1 MRGLMVFVLLC
12 YCITV
17 QARKKNAA
25 VKYLGGTMI
34 HAYDSLRKVGDV
46 YDFQVQTFKPNIY
59 FTAVWFGA
67 TPVRC
72 DVYEQPTNYRT
83 DTARKPGLY
92 HLSVN
97 KDLYKNFPS
106 SFDSTRAFPSFQ
118 PPISF
123 RGEAI
128 ILYTERG
135 KPASYLTVKRVKKVS
150 LKGTRN

>member
-1 MRGLMVFVLLC
+1 MRGLMVLVSLC
-12 YCITV
+12 CCV
-17 QARKKNAA
+17 ALQARKQKAA
-25 VKYLGGTMI
+25 VKYLSGTMI

-72 DVYEQPTNYRT
+72 DVYEQQTNYRT

-106 SFDSTRAFPSFQ
+106 SFDSTQAFPAFQ
-118 PPISF
+118 QPFSF

-135 KPASYLTVKRVKKVS
+135 KPASYLTVKRVKKVPW
-150 LKGTRN
+150 KGTRK

>member
-1 MRGLMVFVLLC
+1 MLIVLLC
-12 YCITV
+12 CCVSV
-17 QARKKNAA
+17 QARKKNVA

-59 FTAVWFGA
+59 FSAVWFGA

-118 PPISF
+118 PPLSF

-128 ILYTERG
+128 ILYAERG